1 MITVESYK
9 DLKALRFHGD
19 GETAYVKKDKKGYV
33 YREAENKWIP
43 INTDGSGLT
52 MNLYE
57 INKSVYSQMEPLSD
71 ESLDYLKR
79 DIDKGFT
86 GKYYLLY
93 GKEISYFTLFE
104 KQEDSEE
111 TLGEAVLSCLKP
123 FGKIYSYEFRDEEE
137 VVEIW
142 VHNEE
147 NSLATVLHLF
157 NYENGVVY
165 YE

>member
-1 MITVESYK
+1 M
-9 DLKALRFHGD
+9 
-19 GETAYVKKDKKGYV
+19 
-33 YREAENKWIP
+33 
-43 INTDGSGLT
+43 
-52 MNLYE
+52 
-57 INKSVYSQMEPLSD
+57 
-71 ESLDYLKR
+71 ESLYIL
-79 DIDKGFT
+79 FCF
-86 GKYYLLY
+86 
-93 GKEISYFTLFE
+93 SYFTLFE
-104 KQEDSEE
+104 KQEGSEE

-147 NSLATVLHLF
+147 NNLATVLHLF